1 MVETIIKNFL
11 SSKLSVPVL
20 MEVPKNPAS
29 SFVLIEKTGSSRV
42 NHIDSSIVTIQSY
55 ATSMY
60 QAALLNDEVKHW
72 MLDGLEGLITINEVA
87 SVILNSDYNFT
98 DTSEKRYRYQALF
111 EITHY

>member
-1 MVETIIKNFL
+1 MIEIIIKDFL

-29 SFVLIEKTGSSRV
+29 SFVLIEKTGSSRE

-55 ATSMY
+55 AASMY

-72 MLDGLEGLITINEVA
+72 MLDGLEGLITKNEVA

>member
-29 SFVLIEKTGSSRV
+29 SFVVIEKTGSSRE
-42 NHIDSSIVTIQSY
+42 NQIDSSIITIQSN
-55 ATSMY
+55 APSMY
-60 QAALLNDEVKHW
+60 QAASLNDEVKHW
-72 MLDGLEGLITINEVA
+72 MIDGLVGLITQDEIIGVN
-87 SVILNSDYNFT
+87 LNGDYNFT

>member
-29 SFVLIEKTGSSRV
+29 SFVVIEKTGSSRE
-42 NHIDSSIVTIQSY
+42 NQIDSSIITIQSY
-55 ATSMY
+55 ASSMY
-60 QAALLNDEVKHW
+60 QAASLNDEVKHW
-72 MLDGLEGLITINEVA
+72 MLDGLVGLITQDEIVDIN
-87 SVILNSDYNFT
+87 LNGDYNFT